1 MKLKMTSKRPTTR
14 AMWMSPEVTLNA
26 RPMIHNA
33 INTSPMVAS
42 MPAPPCPKM
51 GLGRPNGLPGCPTTN
66 APAVRPPSA
75 GEARDLSAVDV
86 GLQLLDEEL
95 LVVEHQADDV
105 AHGDDADHLAV
116 VLDEEMAG
124 EMVAHQVR
132 ASRFGGAGGDE
143 RQVGAHRLPDRHR
156 PGISA
161 GEHAGDEIALGD
173 EPDDLPALADRHRA
187 YLAVGHQAGRLAAGG
202 HGIERDQI
210 PGNVAFDGGPD
221 ASVLGA

>member
-132 ASRFGGAGGDE
+132 AFRFGGAGGDE
-143 RQVGAHRLPDRHR
+143 RQGGGHRLPERDR
-156 PGISA
+156 PGIF
-161 GEHAGDEIALGD
+161 
-173 EPDDLPALADRHRA
+173 
-187 YLAVGHQAGRLAAGG
+187 AGG
-202 HGIERDQI
+202 DAGGRDTI
-210 PGNVAFDGGPD
+210 SEETAAITAHAD
-221 ASVLGA
+221 SH